1 MVASSAGT
9 PHVAIVGGG
18 IGGVAAAAFLQ
29 RAGMPA
35 IEHAAE
41 LKEVGAG
48 LVLAPNAVRLLRRL
62 GVMDKLLDRAAR
74 AGGVT
79 PGEAGGTD
87 RPTRPRGRNATLSS
101 PAGRVTRSVV
111 PCPAWAR
118 HLDRSAERV
127 DTVGEADESRNRGS
141 GRPRRAIVADRKL
154 QDTADDTATCTTE
167 AWACLAAFVSAS
179 DTT

>member
-41 LKEVGAG
+41 VKEVGAG

-62 GVMDKLLDRAAR
+62 GVMDKLLDRAVALEESRRAR
-74 AGGVT
+74 RMGRTVLPVRGARTRRQARLGGKRDVKRRSLPGGAGHV
-79 PGEAGGTD
+79 E
-87 RPTRPRGRNATLSS
+87 
-101 PAGRVTRSVV
+101 
-111 PCPAWAR
+111 CPPKR
-118 HLDRSAERV
+118 F
-127 DTVGEADESRNRGS
+127 DTIGEADESRTA
-141 GRPRRAIVADRKL
+141 GR
-154 QDTADDTATCTTE
+154 
-167 AWACLAAFVSAS
+167 VSPAS
-179 DTT
+179 AVVTD